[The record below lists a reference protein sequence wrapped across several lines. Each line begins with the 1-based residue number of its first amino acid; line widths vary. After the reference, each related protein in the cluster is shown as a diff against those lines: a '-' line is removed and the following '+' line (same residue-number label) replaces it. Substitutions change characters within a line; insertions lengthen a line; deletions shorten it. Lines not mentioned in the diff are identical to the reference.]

1 MSSFSLALVVL
12 AAIIHAS
19 WNLLSKRAA
28 EGGVAFV
35 FIYNL
40 VASVAYFPWVLWVF
54 IHNVH
59 NEVTWSLPAIICIT
73 LSAAI
78 HLAYSLC
85 LQRGYQVAD
94 LSVVYPIARG
104 TGPMLSSIGAF
115 LLLRETPSTHGV
127 LGLIAVVAGIGLIA
141 TQGDLSAFRRPR
153 GQQGVAWGAATG
165 GLIASY
171 TVVDG
176 YAVKVIGVH
185 PVVLDWFSNLVRFF
199 MLVPLDHG
207 AAHAGDGGDEGQM
220 VARDRRRPALAD
232 VVHSGFDRCAARRAA
247 VACRA
252 CTRDVDDGRRAVRHV
267 SAARTRQRGA
277 DHRLPDPV
285 HGRGP
290 ARKLMHSML
299 RPADLDRRGLPH
311 QGHGDQRDGCGQ
323 AADTRPAPAD
333 CRRRARAR

>member
-12 AAIIHAS
+12 AAIIHAT

-28 EGGVAFV
+28 EAGVAFV

-40 VASVAYFPWVLWVF
+40 VASVAYFPWVLWIF

-59 NEVTWSLPAIICIT
+59 NEVTWSLPAAVCIT

-115 LLLRETPSTHGV
+115 LLLQETPST
-127 LGLIAVVAGIGLIA
+127 
-141 TQGDLSAFRRPR
+141 QGDLTAFRRPR

-185 PVVLDWFSNLVRFF
+185 PVLLDWFSNLVRFF
-199 MLVPLDHG
+199 MLVPLV
-207 AAHAGDGGDEGQM
+207 M
-220 VARDRRRPALAD
+220 
-232 VVHSGFDRCAARRAA
+232 ARRMRIKDAMKGKWWLAIGVGLLSPMSYILVLTA
-247 VACRA
+247 VQLGAPLSLVAPAREMSMMVGA
-252 CTRDVDDGRRAVRHV
+252 LFGMVLLREPV
-267 SAARTRQRGA
+267 SAARII
-277 DHRLPDPV
+277 
-285 HGRGP
+285 
-290 ARKLMHSML
+290 
-299 RPADLDRRGLPH
+299 
-311 QGHGDQRDGCGQ
+311 GCLVLCTGVILLGS
-323 AADTRPAPAD
+323 R
-333 CRRRARAR
+333 

>member
-59 NEVTWSLPAIICIT
+59 NEVTWSVPAIICIT

-78 HLAYSLC
+78 HLGYSLC

-115 LLLRETPSTHGV
+115 LLLREMPSTHGV

-141 TQGDLSAFRRPR
+141 TQGDLSAFRQPR
-153 GQQGVAWGAATG
+153 GQQGVVWGAGTG

-199 MLVPLDHG
+199 MLVPLV
-207 AAHAGDGGDEGQM
+207 M
-220 VARDRRRPALAD
+220 
-232 VVHSGFDRCAARRAA
+232 ARRARVMDAMKGKWWLAIGVGLLSPMSYILVLTA
-247 VACRA
+247 VQLGAPLSLVAPAREMSMMVGA
-252 CTRDVDDGRRAVRHV
+252 LFGMFLLREPV
-267 SAARTRQRGA
+267 SAARII
-277 DHRLPDPV
+277 
-285 HGRGP
+285 
-290 ARKLMHSML
+290 
-299 RPADLDRRGLPH
+299 
-311 QGHGDQRDGCGQ
+311 GCLILCTGVVLL
-323 AADTRPAPAD
+323 ASH
-333 CRRRARAR
+333 